1 MSRRVV
7 SALCL
12 ALVLAALSS
21 GCTSIRTRIWM
32 NAGNKLYKAQKYEDA
47 IVQYQRIVSVDP
59 TNWPASY
66 QIAMSYLALYHPGST
81 HPKDLEFADKAT
93 AALEKLLKM
102 QAPDP
107 ETAEKLRNFYIGH
120 LHSADKTDK
129 LIGYYDELLAKEPRN
144 TSLMAQLAEIYDKK
158 GDFENS
164 LKYYQK
170 RAEVDPNNKEAWYT
184 IGVECWARSYRMK
197 TMISLEERESVIETG
212 MKALLKALSLEPEY
226 TEALAYI
233 NLMYRE
239 KAQVLSAQQKNE
251 EAGDAIAKADEY
263 QKKTLEL
270 MNRKK
275 QQAAA
280 QKAAG

>member
-32 NAGNKLYKAQKYEDA
+32 NAGNKYYKAQKYEDA
-47 IVQYQRIVSVDP
+47 IAQYQRIVSVDP
-59 TNWPASY
+59 SSWPANY
-66 QIAMSYLALYHPGST
+66 QIAMCYLLLYHPGST

-107 ETAEKLRNFYIGH
+107 EAAEHVRTYYIGH
-120 LHSADKTDK
+120 LRQADKTDK
-129 LIGYYDELLAKEPRN
+129 LIGYYNELLAKEPRN

-212 MKALLKALSLEPEY
+212 MTALLKALALEPEY

-263 QKKTLEL
+263 QKKTLEI